1 MEIGVVARA
10 QTNRVKTRID
20 EAERVPAVS
29 DCLLVDESQVASPH
43 GRRKTGPAIVVGGAA
58 GLVGTNV
65 DSEVRVGRHVR
76 AIAIDMRT
84 IGAATGCGR
93 LP

>member
-1 MEIGVVARA
+1 M
-10 QTNRVKTRID
+10 
-20 EAERVPAVS
+20 
-29 DCLLVDESQVASPH
+29 
-43 GRRKTGPAIVVGGAA
+43 
-58 GLVGTNV
+58 VGTNV